1 MERITNFIH
10 RKLDYFS
17 FDEYLIIFVLCS
29 FFLPFYC
36 SVIAITMIL
45 FYLLKTNKLS
55 LVFNKLSFK
64 ALMIFA
70 VINIT
75 VCFFYHNYE
84 GLAHAYIMIV
94 LLLLMLYYR
103 QICNRRLFELL
114 LDLSL
119 VLSWFAAGYALM
131 EYSKIIDHLDYNFFS
146 FVVEDSPKYRINATF
161 MNANYYAMMIEFLVL
176 ISIYK
181 MMQMKQI
188 HRIVFYMITILLNL
202 FVLYLSGCRSAWI
215 PFIITIPVMFI
226 MNKRSLYIK
235 LCSLVGVGGVGFIAF
250 NPSLLHR
257 ASSIVSDFLK
267 RGRIWDAAIH
277 GIQDHLLFGCGP
289 RTYHLIYKQ
298 YQGHPTYHAHN
309 VYLETLLSH
318 GLIGTLLLGIYFFDN
333 IKEIYLMIR
342 RRIDVRMLSLIFA
355 FILTLLLHGI
365 LDATIYW
372 SQTAGLFLLVI
383 NGTSIY
389 FKEYTLT
396 IER

>member
-1 MERITNFIH
+1 MERISNFIH

-45 FYLLKTNKLS
+45 FYLLKNKKLS
-55 LVFNKLSFK
+55 SIFHKLSFK
-64 ALMIFA
+64 ALMVFAIINLGICIF
-70 VINIT
+70 
-75 VCFFYHNYE
+75 YGNYE
-84 GLAHAYIMIV
+84 GLAHAYIMV
-94 LLLLMLYYR
+94 SLLLFMLYYR

-119 VLSWFAAGYALM
+119 ILSWFAALYALM
-131 EYSKIIDHLDYNFFS
+131 EYARIVDHLDYNFFS
-146 FVVEDSPKYRINATF
+146 LVVEDSPKYRINATF
-161 MNANYYAMMIEFLVL
+161 MNANYYAMMIEFLIL
-176 ISIYK
+176 IGIYK

-188 HRIVFYMITILLNL
+188 HRIIFYVVTILLNL
-202 FVLYLSGCRSAWI
+202 FVLYLSGCRTAWI
-215 PFIITIPVMFI
+215 PFVITIPVMFI
-226 MNKRSLYIK
+226 INKRSIYIK
-235 LCSLVGVGGVGFIAF
+235 LCSLVGVGGIGAIIF

-257 ASSIVSDFLK
+257 ASSIVKDFLK
-267 RGRIWDAAIH
+267 RGRIWNAALK
-277 GIQDHLLFGCGP
+277 GIKDHLLVGCGP

-298 YQGHPTYHAHN
+298 YDGHPTYHAHN

-318 GLIGTLLLGIYFFDN
+318 GIIGTLLLGIYFFDN
-333 IKEIYLMIR
+333 IKEIYLMTR
-342 RRIDVRMLSLIFA
+342 RRIDMRMLSLIMA
-355 FILTLLLHGI
+355 FIITLLLHGM

-383 NGTSIY
+383 NGSSIY
-389 FKEYTLT
+389 FKQYALT